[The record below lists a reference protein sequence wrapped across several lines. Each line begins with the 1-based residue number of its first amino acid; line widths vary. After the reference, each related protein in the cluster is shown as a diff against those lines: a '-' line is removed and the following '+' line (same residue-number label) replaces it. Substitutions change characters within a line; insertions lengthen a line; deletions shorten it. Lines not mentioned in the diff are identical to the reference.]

1 VIASVGGAVAR
12 RSARRLGG
20 TRSSARSPAARPP
33 TGRRI
38 RRAELDATARPLRL
52 AYADPPYP
60 GLARRYYRDHPD
72 FAGEV
77 DHGELLSRLQ
87 RYDGWAQSTSV
98 RALPMVLA
106 RCVAQGLEV
115 RVAAWFRGARSH
127 ALARIVTAWEPV
139 VYAGGRRIGL
149 AGPTVTD
156 ALVGVVPR
164 RRTTLPTAVIGDKPP
179 EFCRWVFELL
189 GAGRGDTLDDLYPG
203 SGMVSWA
210 WEWLPGPGPVARVG
224 ERRLGAVVCPWGRDM
239 SLEILHTSAQPELL
253 TTSPLRGSYRP
264 GCVRT
269 ILLATAAERE
279 LRRLPPAARPGIR
292 DGLHELAA
300 EAANLDV
307 VALRGRSPWLRLR
320 LGDWRVLF
328 RPVEEEESGGSR
340 LPRGPHRHPPRPR
353 TSGPHPVAGRS
364 RPLT

>member
-1 VIASVGGAVAR
+1 VIRVELPSASSSAIATVAALPAAQGDRLCGWCRRSPIRATAR
-12 RSARRLGG
+12 RDGGLLVAALHQAPIGRL
-20 TRSSARSPAARPP
+20 
-33 TGRRI
+33 I

-77 DHGELLSRLQ
+77 DLDELLSRLQ
-87 RYDGWAQSTSV
+87 RYDGWALSTSV

-115 RVAAWFRGARSH
+115 RVAAWFRGARPH
-127 ALARIVTAWEPV
+127 ATARIVTAWEPV

-164 RRTTLPTAVIGDKPP
+164 RRTTLPTAVIGAKPP
-179 EFCRWVFELL
+179 EFCRWVFDLL

-210 WEWLPGPGPVARVG
+210 WE
-224 ERRLGAVVCPWGRDM
+224 CYQGRDP
-239 SLEILHTSAQPELL
+239 S
-253 TTSPLRGSYRP
+253 RGSASDDSEPSCAPGRDRRSRHCATCSGRSQGRDRMFPECFGRRP
-264 GCVRT
+264 GRN
-269 ILLATAAERE
+269 
-279 LRRLPPAARPGIR
+279 LPECPNVPFVCSAITMCGQ
-292 DGLHELAA
+292 L
-300 EAANLDV
+300 
-307 VALRGRSPWLRLR
+307 S
-320 LGDWRVLF
+320 
-328 RPVEEEESGGSR
+328 
-340 LPRGPHRHPPRPR
+340 
-353 TSGPHPVAGRS
+353 
-364 RPLT
+364 